1 MRSHTEG
8 PALQRRHPCG
18 LLLQTRSS
26 GVVGPHMQPIL
37 TDAQQ
42 WCGQSIHAAYCYRR
56 AAVAWSVHTCSLL
69 LQTCSSVV
77 VSPYMRFIDTDV
89 QQWHGQSIHATYCYR
104 RAAVAL
110 F

>member
-1 MRSHTEG
+1 MPSHTESRI
-8 PALQRRHPCG
+8 A
-18 LLLQTRSS
+18 TSS
-26 GVVGPHMQPIL
+26 SMWPIA

-42 WCGQSIHAAYCYRR
+42 WCGRSTHAAYSYRHT
-56 AAVAWSVHTCSLL
+56 AVAWSVHTCSLL
-69 LQTCSSVV
+69 LQTCSSDV
-77 VSPYMRFIDTDV
+77 VSPYMRFIDADV